1 MDDARATILEQAV
14 RSFNGRGEPGQMPQI
29 LGSPEVAVKA
39 VNEFHRLGVL
49 EETQQK
55 YNELDFTSPEVMLNV
70 KKMML
75 QLSITALENLGLHH
89 VTPMFGLDK
98 IPHLMMVVISAY
110 RDSPEACVVGGT
122 LARIVRDYRGQV
134 DFLAVYLAE
143 AHPKGGN
150 AMGSKLS
157 SLDQHSSLEERI
169 IAAKD
174 LLHIDADTHD
184 CMTDDVTD
192 VSQFRIVA
200 DQMDNLFSRMFQA
213 HPDRVIFL
221 HDGKLV
227 YIGKNIIEHV
237 QNPLRLMTNEAR
249 DWLEE
254 NVGPGMKK

>member
-70 KKMML
+70 K
-75 QLSITALENLGLHH
+75 
-89 VTPMFGLDK
+89 
-98 IPHLMMVVISAY
+98 
-110 RDSPEACVVGGT
+110 ACVVGGT